1 MFGSMRF
8 VAACLIAVAAGPA
21 YAQAPAQKLIPLR
34 VAYDG
39 YSMTTAPMNYAVE
52 KGIFKKYGLDV
63 TIVYI
68 DGGSTL
74 SQAVVGGSINIAQN
88 GYSPAAAAAVQG
100 ADVVFIGGISNQLP
114 FQLVVKAN
122 IKTAAD
128 LKGKKIAISRYGA
141 TSDVAATYAL
151 KSLGLKRTDAVIL
164 QLGGEGTR
172 TAAMLSG
179 QIDGSFEQYPR
190 TGELEEKGYRVL
202 VDCLKIAVDY
212 PNTSYVSTRAFVG
225 KNPDIV
231 KRFIMGISDG
241 IHAFKTNREDALK
254 SAAAFLKSKP
264 GPALDKAYDIFTTR
278 VYPGHSAPVDE
289 GDRVGVG
296 RTEDPSPGR
305 GWRDT
310 RADCL
315 YRAVRFSR
323 EGRLLRY
330 AQMSRVEN
338 QEIRWTPLKL
348 EASGV
353 RLAFANERIRRQ
365 LPVLG
370 GIDLDGSR
378 RRTGRHCRARAVA
391 ANPPSSTR
399 WMVW

>member
-1 MFGSMRF
+1 VNLLKTM
-8 VAACLIAVAAGPA
+8 AAAALLAGATFSASTQPA
-21 YAQAPAQKLIPLR
+21 AQKLIPLK

-39 YSMTTAPMNYAVE
+39 YSMTTAPMNYAVQ

-63 TIVYI
+63 TLAYI
-68 DGGSTL
+68 DAGTTL

-114 FQLVVKAN
+114 FQLVVKGN
-122 IKTAAD
+122 IKSAAD
-128 LKGKKIAISRYGA
+128 LKGKKIAISRFGA
-141 TSDVAATYAL
+141 SSDIAASYVL
-151 KSLGLKRTDAVIL
+151 RSLGLKRTDVVLL

-241 IHAFKTNREDALK
+241 IHAFKTNREEALK
-254 SAAAFLKSKP
+254 ITAMFLKAKQ
-264 GPALDKAYDIFTTR
+264 GPALDAAYDSFTQN
-278 VYPGHSAPVDE
+278 VYPDIPRPSLKGIALVLAELKTKVPAAGGFKPEQLVYTAPFDSLEKE
-289 GDRVGVG
+289 GFFA
-296 RTEDPSPGR
+296 S
-305 GWRDT
+305 
-310 RADCL
+310 
-315 YRAVRFSR
+315 
-323 EGRLLRY
+323 
-330 AQMSRVEN
+330 
-338 QEIRWTPLKL
+338 LK
-348 EASGV
+348 
-353 RLAFANERIRRQ
+353 
-365 LPVLG
+365 
-370 GIDLDGSR
+370 
-378 RRTGRHCRARAVA
+378 
-391 ANPPSSTR
+391 
-399 WMVW
+399 